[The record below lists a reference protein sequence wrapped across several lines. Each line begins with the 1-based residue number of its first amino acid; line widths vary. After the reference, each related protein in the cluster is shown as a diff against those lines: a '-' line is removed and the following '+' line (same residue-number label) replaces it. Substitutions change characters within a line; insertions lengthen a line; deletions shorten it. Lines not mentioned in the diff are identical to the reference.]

1 MNLQIPKEQD
11 IFQEAFM
18 ILEQNLELSKVAVLL
33 SRWQSGNGDYLKLR
47 EELFRD
53 ETVESLG
60 EQILAFEA
68 QRSQEEPD

>member
-18 ILEQNLELSKVAVLL
+18 LLEQNLELSKVALLL
-33 SRWQSGNGDYLKLR
+33 SRWQSANGDYLRLR

-53 ETVESLG
+53 ETVDSLG

>member
-18 ILEQNLELSKVAVLL
+18 ILEQNLELSKVALLL

-68 QRSQEEPD
+68 QRSQEESA